1 MAVHVT
7 METLNEWNTQ
17 ISNGL
22 EDYKQNL
29 TKVERVIEQVK
40 DGDIAGDPATAFE
53 NEYEKVR
60 DFLHVQI
67 PNKFED
73 VIELIEDK
81 EKELDK
87 TIENINSRTN
97 WSIRG

>member
-7 METLNEWNTQ
+7 METLKEWNSQ
-17 ISNGL
+17 VSVGL
-22 EDYKQNL
+22 ADYKQAMQ
-29 TKVERVIEQVK
+29 KVERVVNQVK

-60 DFLHVQI
+60 DFLLVQI
-67 PNKFED
+67 PNKFQE
-73 VIELIEDK
+73 VIELIEEK

-97 WSIRG
+97 WTAR